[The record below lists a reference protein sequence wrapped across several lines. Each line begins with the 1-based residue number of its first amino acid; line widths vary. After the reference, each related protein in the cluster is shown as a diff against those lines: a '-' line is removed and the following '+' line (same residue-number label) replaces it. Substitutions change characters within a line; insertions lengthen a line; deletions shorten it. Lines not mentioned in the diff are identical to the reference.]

1 MSTNID
7 APMVPSNND
16 DTAVASTSASASATA
31 TSTATATTGATATA
45 AASASDMDI
54 DGDMADKAASDDAV
68 NMEHKKIFSTQEFM
82 NFVKKLDLSK
92 LIVET
97 KDGHKY
103 SASFNESF
111 RSPSLDIGPFFK
123 SLDSTGG
130 NDSMDSK
137 TVEATASLD
146 IHNDESAASTTACK
160 KGGSEATSRGSNP
173 FESKEWA
180 AEYAKSHVEVSY
192 SSCFGDKL
200 PPAVVESGGDR
211 RSAAM
216 APWSDFGHVAS
227 AAAAGTSLPPKKR
240 GGREAGGP
248 GSGKTDWDAMYKDA
262 VKPPMVGRDG
272 REAGGSGSGKTDWD
286 AMYNDALKPLVEA
299 AIRAQKEQP
308 TETGAVGGPLNTTP
322 PTPKSAGQSSSGG
335 NIKKKRKPRK
345 VVPEVK
351 QYVEFN
357 DLDVLFGR
365 GGRRWV
371 INAQFVLTKRGVC
384 FMVWTSIHKI
394 Y

>member
-45 AASASDMDI
+45 TAPASATATASASDMDI

-160 KGGSEATSRGSNP
+160 KGGSEAT
-173 FESKEWA
+173 
-180 AEYAKSHVEVSY
+180 
-192 SSCFGDKL
+192 SCFGDKL

-384 FMVWTSIHKI
+384 FMVCTSIHKI